1 MKIPA
6 FLHRFSS
13 PKIFHQSTGRFVPW
27 LLAGF
32 LATAIIGIYQGLW
45 VAPPDYEQGESYRII
60 YVHVPA
66 AWLSMFVYM
75 VMAVS
80 SAIFLIWR
88 IKLADVIALASA
100 PLGAAFTALALA
112 TGSIWGKPMWGTW
125 WQWDARLTSELVL
138 LFLYLGYIA
147 LRAAIE
153 DRQAA
158 SRAGAVLALV
168 GVVNIPIIHYSV
180 EWWNTLHQGSTITRF
195 DKPAM
200 APEMLWPLLLM
211 AISFKLLFFS
221 GTFIAARGENLRR
234 EAHSGWARAAASFRM
249 GFGPLLLVIASLVY
263 VGWQASQPATLAV
276 MSEEITVRGTV
287 QNLVKQENE
296 THFVLQSEDTQTAVY
311 FAGKASRYLI
321 EGKGA
326 EVQGTLKDDH
336 LQASRVV
343 GMNLNDYSDYLLSSF
358 LLALLTALFIVF
370 YPLQQERNGHRA
382 VRLRGLLD

>member
-13 PKIFHQSTGRFVPW
+13 PKLFHQSTGRFVPW

-32 LATAIIGIYQGLW
+32 LATTIIGIYLGLW

-66 AWLSMFVYM
+66 AWLSMFAYV

-138 LFLYLGYIA
+138 LFLYLGYLA

-158 SRAGAVLALV
+158 SRAGAVLAIV

-211 AISFKLLFFS
+211 ALSFKLLFFS
-221 GTFIAARGENLRR
+221 GAFIAARGENLRR
-234 EAHSGWARAAASFRM
+234 EAQSSWARAASAFR
-249 GFGPLLLVIASLVY
+249 FGLGPILLVLAAVVY
-263 VGWQASQPATLAV
+263 VGWHSLQPA
-276 MSEEITVRGTV
+276 EITVSSDETIQRGTV
-287 QNLVKQENE
+287 QSLEKEANQ
-296 THFVLQSEDTQTAVY
+296 TRFVLQTEDAQTPVL
-311 FAGKASRYLI
+311 FAGNVSRYLI

-326 EVQGTLKDDH
+326 EVRGTLKDG
-336 LQASRVV
+336 LLVANRVI
-343 GMNLNDYSDYLLSSF
+343 GMNLNDYSDYILASF
-358 LLALLTALFIVF
+358 VLALLTILFIVF
-370 YPLQQERNGHRA
+370 YPLQQERNGHKM

>member
-13 PKIFHQSTGRFVPW
+13 PKLFHQSTGRFVPW

-32 LATAIIGIYQGLW
+32 LASAIVGIYHGLW

-211 AISFKLLFFS
+211 AISYKLLFFS

-234 EAHSGWARAAASFRM
+234 EAQSGWARSAAKFRL
-249 GFGPLLLVIASLVY
+249 GFAPLLLILASLVY
-263 VGWQASQPATLAV
+263 VGWHALQPQAETASEDLTL
-276 MSEEITVRGTV
+276 RGTV
-287 QNLVKQENE
+287 QSLVKLDNE
-296 THFVLQSEDTQTAVY
+296 TRFVLQSDDAQTTVH
-311 FAGKASRYLI
+311 FAGNVSRYLI

-326 EVQGTLKDDH
+326 EVQGTLKDGE
-336 LQASRVV
+336 LQATRVV
-343 GMNLNDYSDYLLSSF
+343 GMNLNDYSDYLLASF

-370 YPLQQERNGHRA
+370 YPLQQERNGHQA

>member
-13 PKIFHQSTGRFVPW
+13 PKLFHQSTSRFVPW

-32 LATAIIGIYQGLW
+32 LATAIVGIYQGLW

-66 AWLSMFVYM
+66 AWLSMFAYM

-80 SAIFLIWR
+80 SAIFMIWR

-158 SRAGAVLALV
+158 SRAAAVLALV

-211 AISFKLLFFS
+211 AVSYKLLFFS
-221 GTFIAARGENLRR
+221 GVFIAARGENLRR
-234 EAHSGWARAAASFRM
+234 EAQSSWARSAAALRM
-249 GFGPLLLVIASLVY
+249 GIGPLLLVIASFAY
-263 VGWQASQPATLAV
+263 VGWHALQPAAV
-276 MSEEITVRGTV
+276 SGNSNEITLRGTV
-287 QNLVKQENE
+287 QNLLKQDNE
-296 THFVLQSEDTQTAVY
+296 TRFVLQSGDTQTVVH
-311 FAGKASRYLI
+311 FASKVSRYLI
-321 EGKGA
+321 QGKGA
-326 EVQGTLKDDH
+326 EVQGIMQDGELH
-336 LQASRVV
+336 ANRVV
-343 GMNLNDYSDYLLSSF
+343 GMNLADYSDYIWASF
-358 LLALLTALFIVF
+358 LLTLATALFIVF
-370 YPLQQERNGHRA
+370 YPLRQERNGLKT
-382 VRLRGLLD
+382 VRLRAMLD